1 MKKNKGIRQ
10 KILISYLLLVLFA
23 LSALGAGIYFPMEK
37 YFLENLEKD
46 MINQAYITR
55 TAVSQEIEE
64 KNYTQLQSMIEKI
77 SLETNSRITVI
88 LRDGVVVGD
97 TEVRLEELEN
107 HKNRAEIIKAF
118 QGETGV
124 EKRYSNSTKRDML
137 YVALP
142 VYTNQEVSSVI
153 RISYGFEFIESF
165 LKTYRRIFI
174 AGLLFS
180 ALAAFIISLKV
191 SKSLTEPIEN
201 ISQDLK
207 EITQGNL
214 DKTIYSGFQN
224 ELGELAENINKMSS
238 SLKEKISEVGEEK
251 NRLENIINTM
261 TSGVIFL
268 NKEAKVLMI
277 NGVAEKI
284 LNMPYAVVK
293 GKPVYEVLRN
303 FAILNNI
310 DRCINEEKII
320 EEEISILKESNELYL
335 KVSFAPVYKENKIS
349 GVTVLLTDLTEEIK
363 LSKLKTDFVT
373 NASHELRTPL
383 TSVKGYSETLLS
395 GAMEDKELREKF
407 IRIIDKE
414 ADRLILLVE
423 DLMNLSR
430 IEATRNNQQK
440 EIIDLK
446 KIIISINDSFGI
458 VAEEKGVNVNMDLD
472 IQKEYFA
479 LGSEDQIK
487 QVVANFI
494 DNALKYTP
502 SGGQINIS
510 ITEEEREYRINVK
523 DTGIGLSQEDSLR
536 VFERFFRSD
545 RSRNKKNGGFGLG
558 LSIAKNIIESLDGK
572 IGVESELDRGST
584 FWFTLKKANQL

>member
-320 EEEISILKESNELYL
+320 EEEISILKDSNELYL

-510 ITEEEREYRINVK
+510 IAEEEREYRVNVK

>member
-64 KNYTQLQSMIEKI
+64 KNYNQLQSMIEKI

-510 ITEEEREYRINVK
+510 IAEEEREYRVNVK

>member
-320 EEEISILKESNELYL
+320 EEEISILKDSNELYL

>member
-320 EEEISILKESNELYL
+320 EEEISILKDSNELYL

-510 ITEEEREYRINVK
+510 ITEEEREYRVNVK

>member
-510 ITEEEREYRINVK
+510 IAEEEREYRVNVK

>member
-1 MKKNKGIRQ
+1 
-10 KILISYLLLVLFA
+10 
-23 LSALGAGIYFPMEK
+23 
-37 YFLENLEKD
+37 
-46 MINQAYITR
+46 
-55 TAVSQEIEE
+55 
-64 KNYTQLQSMIEKI
+64 
-77 SLETNSRITVI
+77 
-88 LRDGVVVGD
+88 
-97 TEVRLEELEN
+97 
-107 HKNRAEIIKAF
+107 
-118 QGETGV
+118 
-124 EKRYSNSTKRDML
+124 
-137 YVALP
+137 
-142 VYTNQEVSSVI
+142 
-153 RISYGFEFIESF
+153 
-165 LKTYRRIFI
+165 
-174 AGLLFS
+174 
-180 ALAAFIISLKV
+180 
-191 SKSLTEPIEN
+191 
-201 ISQDLK
+201 
-207 EITQGNL
+207 
-214 DKTIYSGFQN
+214 
-224 ELGELAENINKMSS
+224 
-238 SLKEKISEVGEEK
+238 
-251 NRLENIINTM
+251 
-261 TSGVIFL
+261 
-268 NKEAKVLMI
+268 
-277 NGVAEKI
+277 
-284 LNMPYAVVK
+284 
-293 GKPVYEVLRN
+293 
-303 FAILNNI
+303 
-310 DRCINEEKII
+310 
-320 EEEISILKESNELYL
+320 
-335 KVSFAPVYKENKIS
+335 VYKENKIS

-383 TSVKGYSETLLS
+383 TSVKGYSETLLN

-458 VAEEKGVNVNMDLD
+458 IAEEKGVNVNMDLD

-494 DNALKYTP
+494 DNAVKYTP
-502 SGGQINIS
+502 SGGQVNIS
-510 ITEEEREYRINVK
+510 IAEDEREFRVNVK
-523 DTGIGLSQEDSLR
+523 DTGIGLSKEDSLR